1 MSSASPSDMS
11 PHAASPADPSSADP
25 PTPDTSTQDTST
37 QDTSRPETPAAAPA
51 SRWRRLQTATDAVH
65 RALDA
70 RIMTGDPFRDR
81 DRYARFL
88 AMQLQIFRDVD
99 ALYADPALRGLFPD
113 LAERRRLPLAE
124 QDAGDIGLDAAPL
137 AAPALVPPIDAPTGM
152 GWLYVVEGADL
163 GSPFLLQETIK
174 IGIDEDF
181 GARHMR
187 GHPQGR
193 GLHWRHF
200 TEALDAAV
208 LDAAGEARVVAGA
221 EAAFARVNR
230 LFELAGLADG
240 PPHS

>member
-1 MSSASPSDMS
+1 MSPSV
-11 PHAASPADPSSADP
+11 
-25 PTPDTSTQDTST
+25 T
-37 QDTSRPETPAAAPA
+37 PA
-51 SRWRRLQTATDAVH
+51 SRWRRLQAATDAVH

-70 RIMTGDPFRDR
+70 RIMMGDPFRDR
-81 DRYARFL
+81 DRYGRFL
-88 AMQLQIFRDVD
+88 AMQLAVFRDVD
-99 ALYADPALRGLFPD
+99 VLYADPALRALFPD

-124 QDAGDIGLDAAPL
+124 QDARDLGLDAAPL
-137 AAPALVPPIDAPTGM
+137 DVPALSDPVDPSTGM
-152 GWLYVVEGADL
+152 GWLYVIEGADL
-163 GSPFLLQETIK
+163 GSPFLLQETVK

-208 LDAAGEARVVAGA
+208 LTEAEEARVVAGA

-230 LFELAGLADG
+230 LFEAAGLATPSSQDA
-240 PPHS
+240 PAR

>member
-1 MSSASPSDMS
+1 MSTVSSPAGSPPLSPS
-11 PHAASPADPSSADP
+11 P
-25 PTPDTSTQDTST
+25 
-37 QDTSRPETPAAAPA
+37 AAPA
-51 SRWRRLQTATDAVH
+51 SRWRRLQAATDAVH

-88 AMQLQIFRDVD
+88 VMQLQIFRDVD
-99 ALYADPALRGLFPD
+99 ALYADSALRAVFPD

-124 QDAGDIGLDAAPL
+124 QDAVDIGLDLAPL
-137 AAPALVPPIDAPTGM
+137 DAPAVVPPIDVPTGM
-152 GWLYVVEGADL
+152 GWLYVIEGADL
-163 GSPFLLQETIK
+163 GSPFLLQETAK
-174 IGIDEDF
+174 IGIGEDF

-208 LDAAGEARVVAGA
+208 MSEPEEARLIAGA

-230 LFELAGLADG
+230 LFDLAGLAA
-240 PPHS
+240 PASV

>member
-1 MSSASPSDMS
+1 MSSASPSDTS
-11 PHAASPADPSSADP
+11 PS
-25 PTPDTSTQDTST
+25 DTSA
-37 QDTSRPETPAAAPA
+37 PAPA
-51 SRWRRLQTATDAVH
+51 SRWRRLQAATDAVH

-70 RIMTGDPFRDR
+70 RIMMGDPFRDR

-99 ALYADPALRGLFPD
+99 VLYADPALIAVFPD
-113 LAERRRLPLAE
+113 LRERRRLHLAE
-124 QDAGDIGLDAAPL
+124 QDAHDLGLDAAPL
-137 AAPALVPPIDAPTGM
+137 AAPALAAPVDAPTGM
-152 GWLYVVEGADL
+152 GWLYVIEGADL

-174 IGIDEDF
+174 IGIDEAF

-200 TEALDAAV
+200 TEALDAVTLSEAE
-208 LDAAGEARVVAGA
+208 EARVVAGA

-230 LFELAGLADG
+230 LFEAAGLAD
-240 PPHS
+240 PPPRG